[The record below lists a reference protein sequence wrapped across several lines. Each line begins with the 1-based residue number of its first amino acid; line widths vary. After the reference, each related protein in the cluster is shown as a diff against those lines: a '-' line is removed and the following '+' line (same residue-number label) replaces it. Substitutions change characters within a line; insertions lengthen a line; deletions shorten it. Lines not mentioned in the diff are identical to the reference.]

1 MGRLVGG
8 EGIYANFL
16 INLDM
21 SLKLFSELEFI
32 SLKKKERE
40 RKHGRICDELNDSM
54 GCNDSETNFVKKK
67 NFQSLKTKL

>member
-8 EGIYANFL
+8 GGIYANFL

-32 SLKKKERE
+32 SLKKKKK
-40 RKHGRICDELNDSM
+40 KHGRICDELNDSM
-54 GCNDSETNFVKKK
+54 GCNDSETNFVKK
-67 NFQSLKTKL
+67 NFSKSQDKALKM

>member
-8 EGIYANFL
+8 GEIYANFL

-21 SLKLFSELEFI
+21 SLKLFSELE
-32 SLKKKERE
+32 KKKKKK
-40 RKHGRICDELNDSM
+40 KHGRICDELNDSM
-54 GCNDSETNFVKKK
+54 GYNDSETNFVKK

>member
-32 SLKKKERE
+32 SLKKKRERE
-40 RKHGRICDELNDSM
+40 KAWPDM
-54 GCNDSETNFVKKK
+54 
-67 NFQSLKTKL
+67 